1 MSKKSDKFEKRETK
15 SFNCYVEKGDKPT
28 KEVII
33 ERKDKSFSITV
44 FANKALLDLFQQKR

>member
-1 MSKKSDKFEKRETK
+1 MTKREDKFDKKETK

-33 ERKDKSFSITV
+33 EKKDKSFSITV